1 VFKAMLDYNGA
12 KHGSPKFS
20 VIEIN
25 DDWPDP
31 NDVSKE
37 RHCRLATDIHSD
49 SSSDID
55 SDGDD
60 DKDTIT
66 DAVTNG
72 PRDGKPSHIILCPSF
87 FDFGIING
95 GLRAA
100 PPGSSQPVTCNTVGT
115 RVGNAMRTMGHTLVH
130 EYTHVVEI
138 MEPVLGN
145 GITERGCTKDH
156 KYGFF
161 KCRKLEKKWA
171 KENAD
176 SYANFA
182 TELFWTTTCNRN
194 FAPPW
199 SEKNVAVHAAAEQE
213 IARLESAISAKGGPA
228 ATKGSSAAMEAST
241 AKGGP
246 ATIATKG
253 ASSAK
258 GTGTPSTKGAST
270 AAGIPSMEGPSTAT
284 GTQQQ
289 KSQREI
295 QSDLSLHKRTAFS
308 QPYRYPVP
316 KTDVDN
322 TYPAEQMDQFL
333 EGHVDA
339 LQLCRVVIK
348 QSTKNPTGFDKVFR
362 EYFAL
367 KDRELVISKFVSETK
382 TQNLGS

>member
-1 VFKAMLDYNGA
+1 MLDYNGA

-31 NDVSKE
+31 NDISKE

-66 DAVTNG
+66 NAITNG

-87 FDFGIING
+87 FDFGTING

-100 PPGSSQPVTCNTVGT
+100 SPGSSQPVTCNTVGT

-138 MEPVLGN
+138 MEPVLGK
-145 GITERGCTKDH
+145 GITKNGCTDDF

-161 KCRKLEKKWA
+161 KCRKFEKKWA
-171 KENAD
+171 TENAD

-182 TELFWTTTCNRN
+182 TELFWTTTCNRD
-194 FAPPW
+194 FDPPW
-199 SEKNVAVHAAAEQE
+199 SEKNAAVHDVLNEE
-213 IARLESAISAKGGPA
+213 IARLESKISAKGGPA
-228 ATKGSSAAMEAST
+228 ATKGASAAMEGST
-241 AKGGP
+241 TKGGL

-258 GTGTPSTKGAST
+258 GTGTLSTKGTST
-270 AAGIPSMEGPSTAT
+270 VVGTPSTEGLSTAT

-289 KSQREI
+289 KSQRETR
-295 QSDLSLHKRTAFS
+295 SALSLHKRTAFS

-322 TYPAEQMDQFL
+322 TYPAEQMDHFL

-339 LQLCRVVIK
+339 LHLCRVVIK

-362 EYFAL
+362 EYFAP
-367 KDRELVISKFVSETK
+367 KDRDLVISEFATLRAKQK
-382 TQNLGS
+382 H